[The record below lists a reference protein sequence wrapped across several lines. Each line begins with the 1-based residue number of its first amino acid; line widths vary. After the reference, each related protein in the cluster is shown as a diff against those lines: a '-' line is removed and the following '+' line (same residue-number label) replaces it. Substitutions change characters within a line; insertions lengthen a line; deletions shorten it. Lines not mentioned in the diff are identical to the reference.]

1 MNQIS
6 FAHLHSHTPYSLLDG
21 SNKISE
27 YIKRVK
33 ELGMKSAAITD
44 HGVMYGVVDFYK
56 CAKEAGIHPVIG
68 CEVYVAQDSM
78 SNKNDRGYYHLV
90 LLAENNEGYQSLIK
104 LVSLGF
110 TDGFYYRPR
119 IDFKAL
125 SAHHKGLIALSGCL
139 AGEVPKKLSQ
149 GNYKGA
155 CETAMLYQSL
165 FGRDNY
171 FLELQDHGIPEQKK
185 VNQLLVRMHE
195 ELDIPLVATNDVH
208 YTRKEDA
215 EAHDVLLCIQTKNC

>member
-171 FLELQDHGIPEQKK
+171 FLELQDHEFPNKRKSISCWCGCMKSWIF
-185 VNQLLVRMHE
+185 LLSPQMMYIIQGKRMPRHTMSFC
-195 ELDIPLVATNDVH
+195 A
-208 YTRKEDA
+208 YR
-215 EAHDVLLCIQTKNC
+215 QKNC

>member
-68 CEVYVAQDSM
+68 C
-78 SNKNDRGYYHLV
+78 
-90 LLAENNEGYQSLIK
+90 
-104 LVSLGF
+104 
-110 TDGFYYRPR
+110 
-119 IDFKAL
+119 
-125 SAHHKGLIALSGCL
+125 
-139 AGEVPKKLSQ
+139 
-149 GNYKGA
+149 
-155 CETAMLYQSL
+155 
-165 FGRDNY
+165 
-171 FLELQDHGIPEQKK
+171 
-185 VNQLLVRMHE
+185 
-195 ELDIPLVATNDVH
+195 
-208 YTRKEDA
+208 
-215 EAHDVLLCIQTKNC
+215 

>member
-56 CAKEAGIHPVIG
+56 CAKEAGIHPVVG

-78 SNKNDRGYYHLV
+78 LNKNDRGYYHLV
-90 LLAENNEGYQSLIK
+90 LLAENNEGY
-104 LVSLGF
+104 
-110 TDGFYYRPR
+110 
-119 IDFKAL
+119 
-125 SAHHKGLIALSGCL
+125 
-139 AGEVPKKLSQ
+139 
-149 GNYKGA
+149 
-155 CETAMLYQSL
+155 
-165 FGRDNY
+165 
-171 FLELQDHGIPEQKK
+171 
-185 VNQLLVRMHE
+185 
-195 ELDIPLVATNDVH
+195 
-208 YTRKEDA
+208 
-215 EAHDVLLCIQTKNC
+215 